1 MIALLFLTMK
11 SESYIIVMHTF
22 YNTFCREMSQ
32 DEPDTRPAVMRTPKA
47 KYVFVHSCFLRIL
60 TFCIRRSKGG
70 NASPLA
76 SPLSPSPV

>member
-32 DEPDTRPAVMRTPKA
+32 DEPDTRPTVMRTPKA
-47 KYVFVHSCFLRIL
+47 K
-60 TFCIRRSKGG
+60 
-70 NASPLA
+70 
-76 SPLSPSPV
+76 